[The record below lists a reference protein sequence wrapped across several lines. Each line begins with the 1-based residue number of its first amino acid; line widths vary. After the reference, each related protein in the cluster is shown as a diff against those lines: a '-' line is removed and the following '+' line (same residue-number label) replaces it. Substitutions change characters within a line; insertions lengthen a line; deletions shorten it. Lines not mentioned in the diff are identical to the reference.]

1 MSIGKKRLVI
11 QLEPFEK
18 PWIVVMVI
26 VVKKRE
32 NFILEEEQQFA
43 CSFLHISQNPIT
55 RYGEKNSTFYDMVCT
70 HYNKS
75 WSPNC
80 AKRPLQGS

>member
-1 MSIGKKRLVI
+1 MSISQKRLVS

-32 NFILEEEQQFA
+32 IFILEEQQFA
-43 CSFLHISQNPIT
+43 CSFLHISQNLVT

-80 AKRPLQGS
+80 AKRPFQGS

>member
-1 MSIGKKRLVI
+1 
-11 QLEPFEK
+11 
-18 PWIVVMVI
+18 MVI

-32 NFILEEEQQFA
+32 IFILEEQQFA
-43 CSFLHISQNPIT
+43 CSFLHISQNLVT

-75 WSPNC
+75 
-80 AKRPLQGS
+80 